1 MKCKKNEEM
10 KKKVPECFA
19 GFKKSC
25 TFALAIRRNGNSRQ
39 PEREAEFTEKA
50 FVWRGGG
57 IGRRATLRW

>member
-1 MKCKKNEEM
+1 M
-10 KKKVPECFA
+10 KKVHESFA

-25 TFALAIRRNGNSRQ
+25 TFALAIRRNGIYGA
-39 PEREAEFTEKA
+39 PAEAPNLLKKA